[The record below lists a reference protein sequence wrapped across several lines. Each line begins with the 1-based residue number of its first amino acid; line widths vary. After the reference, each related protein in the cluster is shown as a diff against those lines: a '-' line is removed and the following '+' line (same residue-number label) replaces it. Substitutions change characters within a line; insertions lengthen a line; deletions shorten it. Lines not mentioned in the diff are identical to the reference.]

1 MEVFKSPGSSRG
13 CGTSPIDL
21 FEMQVTLTTL
31 CKCLHESGQI
41 PLGHFQT
48 ELHKARFDA
57 MLQMYPCPKSTASFQ
72 KAMQSENILT
82 NCLAFGGQSLALEL
96 FHTCKILAVGL
107 KSNPHMLPGIYVT
120 WSHREMLEWHP
131 IPGLLKLKLA
141 PVIDRSIA
149 RDFTLCHSAQT
160 QHLDTLFK
168 CGGGFGGTW
177 RRMTN
182 AALAFYKTAGR
193 WEPLPAMVK
202 KREGHSATVLRG
214 KLYVCGG
221 LNDEFAQE
229 SCGEESV
236 HGTMECYD
244 PTTGSWTPLPR
255 MLTRRYNHACTTFQ
269 GRLFVCGGISP
280 DKSGGEGQLATVESF
295 QPSER
300 RWTQMPSML
309 QERSMAPAQA
319 APFANFA
326 LKSVNSRLFAY
337 GGAKTAMIECYQDG
351 FWTEIPTL
359 DLGGCRG
366 CVALT
371 ACQGYLYIL
380 SRDSAETEAGPAKGA
395 TMHRFDPDSGTWQA
409 MPLTVQCSNTG
420 VSQN

>member
-1 MEVFKSPGSSRG
+1 MQCSRCIHAQIALQAFKKQCS
-13 CGTSPIDL
+13 
-21 FEMQVTLTTL
+21 Q
-31 CKCLHESGQI
+31 
-41 PLGHFQT
+41 
-48 ELHKARFDA
+48 
-57 MLQMYPCPKSTASFQ
+57 
-72 KAMQSENILT
+72 NILT
-82 NCLAFGGQSLALEL
+82 NCLAFGGESLAIEL
-96 FHTCKILAVGL
+96 FHTCKTLAVGL
-107 KSNPHMLPGIYVT
+107 KSNPHLLPGIYVT

-160 QHLDTLFK
+160 QHRDTLFK
-168 CGGGFGGTW
+168 CGGGFGSTW

-236 HGTMECYD
+236 HGTVECYD
-244 PTTGSWTPLPR
+244 PTTGSWSPLPR

-295 QPSER
+295 QPLER

-319 APFANFA
+319 AQAAPFASFA

-337 GGAKTAMIECYQDG
+337 GGTKTALIECYQDG
-351 FWTEIPTL
+351 FWSEIPTL
-359 DLGGCRG
+359 DLGECRG
-366 CVALT
+366 CVALA

-380 SRDSAETEAGPAKGA
+380 SRDSAENEAGPDKGA

-409 MPLTVQCSNTG
+409 MQLTVQCSTNNIG